1 MDIVTNAN
9 FEFYIENTYSRDF
22 TISGWSLPID
32 KVFFT
37 VKENEKDKRA
47 VLQKTLNNGIT
58 LVNEENEVRT
68 YNLLI
73 DNTDTENMKTD
84 FDYFCD
90 VEIHSIGADG
100 KIIEKTIIVGT
111 LKLNSNS
118 TRSYNE

>member
-58 LVNEENEVRT
+58 LVSEENGVRT
-68 YNLLI
+68 YNLI
-73 DNTDTENMKTD
+73 IENTDTENMKTD
-84 FDYFCD
+84 YDYFCD
-90 VEIHSIGADG
+90 VEIQSPGADG
-100 KIIEKTIIVGT
+100 KVIEKTIIVGT

-118 TRSYNE
+118 TRNYNE